1 MSIPAANSLCRGGF
15 LGFVGLVYFFPGVPW
30 WLGVM
35 VFGVASCYL
44 QLPRAWVYPSQ
55 KNKNKNHRPRGQA
68 FGGLG
73 RRGGYPKPRCS
84 RAGPGVL
91 KRALADSH
99 QAILVP
105 CLRAGI
111 TTAGWL
117 VGQKLGWGTSLSFS
131 YFLSRDL
138 IFTE

>member
-1 MSIPAANSLCRGGF
+1 MSIPAANSLCRGGVSWFCWFGLFFSGGSVVVGRDGIWGSF
-15 LGFVGLVYFFPGVPW
+15 LLF
-30 WLGVM
+30 
-35 VFGVASCYL
+35 AA
-44 QLPRAWVYPSQ
+44 PRAWVYPSQ

-73 RRGGYPKPRCS
+73 RRGGYPKPRCA